1 MTALVSVI
9 PILLLIVLMMGF
21 KVSGYK
27 SAIVTLIVTIVLA
40 LFAAPAMGIV
50 PEKFADVSIV
60 GITVWSVV
68 EGLLK
73 ACFPIIMII
82 IFAIFSY
89 NILCETKEIE
99 TIKTQFIQMTSDKGL
114 LVLLLTWGLGGVLE
128 GMAGFGTAV
137 AIPAA
142 ILISLGF
149 KPMFS
154 AVICLV
160 ANTVAVGFGAVGLPA
175 TTLANQVAASGVASP
190 EELCEVATFIIL
202 QLSLMFYITPF
213 LILMMTDR
221 KKILKNISIALFVG
235 TFSII
240 VQFCCA
246 HFIGPETPAILG
258 SVAAICAM
266 LIYNKLFIKGRD
278 CKSPSTE
285 NGADE
290 GTGTASSLQTERKK
304 FGLSKTLKAWSVYGL
319 IIFFIL
325 ISSKIV
331 PAVNELLSSTLVTQ
345 FELPI
350 TGNTFK
356 FGWLSNAG
364 LMIFLGAVI
373 GGLIQGLSFG
383 HLMKLLAKTTVNLQK
398 TVVTICCLVAMAMLM
413 NNTGMTNDIAKGLV
427 QLTGA
432 IFPFFAPL
440 IGSIG
445 TFVIGSATNANILFG
460 KLQATAAGD
469 LGLVN
474 QGTFFGVSGNETN
487 WLAAANCAGS
497 EGGKLLSPQSI
508 AIATAACNMEGQD
521 GDIMRKTM
529 PFAIFWILM
538 NGLMVFLGLH
548 VF

>member
-1 MTALVSVI
+1 MTALISVI

-27 SAIVTLIVTIVLA
+27 SAVITLIVTIILA
-40 LFAAPAMGIV
+40 LFAVPAMGIL
-50 PEKFADVSIV
+50 PEKFADVSIY
-60 GITVWSVV
+60 GITLWSVI
-68 EGLLK
+68 EGFLK
-73 ACFPIIMII
+73 ACFPIILII
-82 IFAIFSY
+82 ICAIFSY

-142 ILISLGF
+142 ILIGLGF

-175 TTLANQVAASGVASP
+175 TTLANQVAVSGVATP

-202 QLSLMFYITPF
+202 QLSLMFFITPF

-221 KKILKNISIALFVG
+221 TKIIKNLTIALFVG
-235 TFSII
+235 AFSIV

-258 SVAAICAM
+258 SVAAIIAM
-266 LIYNKLFIKGRD
+266 LIYNKLFIK
-278 CKSPSTE
+278 KESA
-285 NGADE
+285 ADTVQVE
-290 GTGTASSLQTERKK
+290 HKQ
-304 FGLSKTLKAWSVYGL
+304 FGLAKTLKAWSVYGL

-331 PAVNELLSSTLVTQ
+331 PPVNEFLNSTLVTK
-345 FELPI
+345 FDIPVI
-350 TGNTFK
+350 GNTFK

-373 GGLIQGLSFG
+373 GGLIQGMSFG
-383 HLMKLLAKTTVNLQK
+383 KLMKLLANTTVNLQK

-427 QLTGA
+427 LLTGA
-432 IFPFFAPL
+432 VFPFFAPL

-445 TFVIGSATNANILFG
+445 TFVTGSATNANILFG
-460 KLQATAAGD
+460 KLQATAASD

-474 QGTFFGVSGNETN
+474 QGTFFGVTGSETN

-508 AIATAACNMEGQD
+508 AIATAACDMEGQD

-548 VF
+548 VI

>member
-1 MTALVSVI
+1 
-9 PILLLIVLMMGF
+9 
-21 KVSGYK
+21 
-27 SAIVTLIVTIVLA
+27 
-40 LFAAPAMGIV
+40 
-50 PEKFADVSIV
+50 
-60 GITVWSVV
+60 
-68 EGLLK
+68 
-73 ACFPIIMII
+73 
-82 IFAIFSY
+82 
-89 NILCETKEIE
+89 
-99 TIKTQFIQMTSDKGL
+99 MTSDKGL

-142 ILISLGF
+142 ILIGLGF

-175 TTLANQVAASGVASP
+175 TTLANQVAASGTATP
-190 EELCEVATFIIL
+190 DELCEVATFIIL

-213 LILMMTDR
+213 LILMMTD
-221 KKILKNISIALFVG
+221 KTKILKNITIALFVG
-235 TFSII
+235 TCSIT

-258 SVAAICAM
+258 SVAAIAAM
-266 LIYNKLFIKGRD
+266 LLYDKLFLRHEAEKD
-278 CKSPSTE
+278 TVQVE
-285 NGADE
+285 H
-290 GTGTASSLQTERKK
+290 QH
-304 FGLSKTLKAWSVYGL
+304 FGVVKTLKAWSVYGL
-319 IIFFIL
+319 IIFFM
-325 ISSKIV
+325 
-331 PAVNELLSSTLVTQ
+331 
-345 FELPI
+345 
-350 TGNTFK
+350 FK

-373 GGLIQGLSFG
+373 GGLIQGMSFG
-383 HLMKLLAKTTVNLQK
+383 KLMVLLCKTTLNLQK

-427 QLTGA
+427 LLTGA
-432 IFPFFAPL
+432 AFPFFAPL

-445 TFVIGSATNANILFG
+445 TFVTGSATNANILFG
-460 KLQATAAGD
+460 KLQATAASD
-469 LGLVN
+469 LGLVH

-508 AIATAACNMEGQD
+508 AIATAACDMEGQD

-548 VF
+548 VI

>member
-9 PILLLIVLMMGF
+9 PIVLLIVLMMGF

-27 SAIVTLIVTIVLA
+27 SAMITLVVTVVLA
-40 LFAAPAMGIV
+40 LFAAPAMGII
-50 PEKFADVSIV
+50 PEKYSGLSIY
-60 GITVWSVV
+60 GITLWSAI
-68 EGLLK
+68 EGFLK
-73 ACFPIIMII
+73 ACFPIILII
-82 IFAIFSY
+82 ICAIFSY

-142 ILISLGF
+142 ILIGLGF

-154 AVICLV
+154 AVICLI

-175 TTLANQVAASGVASP
+175 TTLANQVAAEGVASP
-190 EELCEVATFIIL
+190 EMLCEVATFIII
-202 QLSLMFYITPF
+202 QLALMFYITPF

-221 KKILKNISIALFVG
+221 TKLVKNISLALFVG

-258 SVAAICAM
+258 SVAAIIAM
-266 LIYNKLFIKGRD
+266 LIYNKLFIHD
-278 CKSPSTE
+278 E
-285 NGADE
+285 NPNDE
-290 GTGTASSLQTERKK
+290 VVVEKKK
-304 FGLSKTLKAWSVYGL
+304 FGVAKTLKAWSVYGL
-319 IIFFIL
+319 IILFIL

-331 PAVNELLSSTLVTQ
+331 PAINTALNSTLVTQ
-345 FELPI
+345 FNLPV
-350 TGNTFK
+350 TGNAFK

-373 GGLIQGLSFG
+373 GGLIQGLSVG
-383 HLMKLLAKTTVNLQK
+383 KLMKILAKTTINLQK

-427 QLTGA
+427 ALTGA
-432 IFPFFAPL
+432 AFPFFAPL

-445 TFVIGSATNANILFG
+445 TFVTGSATNANILFG
-460 KLQATAAGD
+460 KLQATAAAD

-474 QGTFFGVSGNETN
+474 QSTFFGVSGNETN

-508 AIATAACNMEGQD
+508 AIATAACDMEGQD

-538 NGLMVFLGLH
+538 NGLMVILGLH

>member
-1 MTALVSVI
+1 
-9 PILLLIVLMMGF
+9 MMGF

-27 SAIVTLIVTIVLA
+27 SAIVTLIVTILLA
-40 LFAAPAMGIV
+40 LFATPAMGII
-50 PEKFADVSIV
+50 PEKMADVSIYGV
-60 GITVWSVV
+60 TVWSIV

-73 ACFPIIMII
+73 ACFPIILII
-82 IFAIFSY
+82 ICAIFSY

-142 ILISLGF
+142 ILIGLGF

-175 TTLANQVAASGVASP
+175 TTLANQVAASGTATP

-202 QLSLMFYITPF
+202 QLALMFYITPF

-221 KKILKNISIALFVG
+221 KKIVKNITIALFVG

-258 SVAAICAM
+258 SVAAIIAM
-266 LIYNKLFIKGRD
+266 LIYNKLFIRD
-278 CKSPSTE
+278 ENPS
-285 NGADE
+285 DE
-290 GTGTASSLQTERKK
+290 IIMKK
-304 FGLSKTLKAWSVYGL
+304 KQFGVAKTLKAWSVYGL

-331 PAVNELLSSTLVTQ
+331 PPINELLNSTLVTQ
-345 FELPI
+345 FEIPVLSTPDAPQM
-350 TGNTFK
+350 FK

-373 GGLIQGLSFG
+373 GGLIQGMSIK
-383 HLMKLLAKTTVNLQK
+383 KLLVLLGKTTINLQK

-427 QLTGA
+427 ALTGTF
-432 IFPFFAPL
+432 FPFFAPL

-445 TFVIGSATNANILFG
+445 TFVTGSATNANILFG
-460 KLQATAAGD
+460 KLQATAASD

-474 QGTFFGVSGNETN
+474 QSTFFGVSGSETN

-508 AIATAACNMEGQD
+508 AIATAACDMEGQD

>member
-1 MTALVSVI
+1 MT
-9 PILLLIVLMMGF
+9 LLIF
-21 KVSGYK
+21 
-27 SAIVTLIVTIVLA
+27 TLIVTVVLA
-40 LFAAPAMGIV
+40 LFAAPALGIV
-50 PEKFADVSIV
+50 PEKYAQASIV
-60 GITVWSVV
+60 GITLWSVV

-73 ACFPIIMII
+73 ACFPIILII
-82 IFAIFSY
+82 ICAIFSY

-142 ILISLGF
+142 ILIGLGF

-154 AVICLV
+154 AVICLI

-175 TTLANQVAASGVASP
+175 TTLANQVAASGTATP

-202 QLSLMFYITPF
+202 QLSLMFFITPF
-213 LILMMTDR
+213 LILMLTD
-221 KKILKNISIALFVG
+221 KTKVIKNICIALFVG
-235 TFSII
+235 SFSII

-258 SVAAICAM
+258 SVAAIAAM
-266 LIYNKLFIKGRD
+266 LIYNKLFIH
-278 CKSPSTE
+278 
-285 NGADE
+285 DE
-290 GTGTASSLQTERKK
+290 SANDTVQIEKK
-304 FGLSKTLKAWSVYGL
+304 NFGLVKTLKAWSVYGL

-331 PAVNELLSSTLVTQ
+331 PPVNELLGSTLVTK
-345 FELPI
+345 FELPVI
-350 TGNTFK
+350 GNTFK

-364 LMIFLGAVI
+364 LMIFLGAMI
-373 GGLIQGLSFG
+373 GGLIQGMSIGAL
-383 HLMKLLAKTTVNLQK
+383 LKLLAKTTLNLQK

-413 NNTGMTNDIAKGLV
+413 NNVGMTNDIAKGLV
-427 QLTGA
+427 MLTGVA
-432 IFPFFAPL
+432 FPFFAPL

-445 TFVIGSATNANILFG
+445 TFVTGSATNANILFG
-460 KLQATAAGD
+460 KLQATAATD

-474 QGTFFGVSGNETN
+474 QGTFFGVSGSETN

-508 AIATAACNMEGQD
+508 AIATAACDMEGQD

-548 VF
+548 VI

>member
-27 SAIVTLIVTIVLA
+27 SAIVTLVVTILLA
-40 LFAAPAMGIV
+40 LFAAPAMGII

-60 GITVWSVV
+60 GITAWSVV

-266 LIYNKLFIKGRD
+266 LIYNRLFIKKNENVDEEG
-278 CKSPSTE
+278 TE
-285 NGADE
+285 N
-290 GTGTASSLQTERKK
+290 SLQTERKK

-331 PAVNELLSSTLVTQ
+331 PPVNELLNSTLVTK
-345 FELPI
+345 FDLPV
-350 TGNTFK
+350 TGNAFK

-364 LMIFLGAVI
+364 LMIFLGAII

-383 HLMKLLAKTTVNLQK
+383 RLMKLLAKTTVNLQK

-432 IFPFFAPL
+432 VFPFFAPL

-445 TFVIGSATNANILFG
+445 TFVTGSATNANILFG

>member
-1 MTALVSVI
+1 MTAIISVI

-21 KVSGYK
+21 KVSGYR
-27 SAIVTLIVTIVLA
+27 SAVVTLIVTVALA
-40 LFAAPAMGIV
+40 LFAVPSMGIM
-50 PEKFADVSIV
+50 PEKFAEASVFEV
-60 GITVWSVV
+60 TLWSVI

-73 ACFPIIMII
+73 ACFPIILII

-99 TIKTQFIQMTSDKGL
+99 NIKTQFIQMTSDKGL

-175 TTLANQVAASGVASP
+175 TTLANQVAASGVATP
-190 EELCEVATFIIL
+190 DELCEVATFIIL

-213 LILMMTDR
+213 LILTMTDR
-221 KKILKNISIALFVG
+221 KKILKNLGIALFVG
-235 TFSII
+235 TFSIV

-266 LIYNKLFIKGRD
+266 LIYNKLFIASHS
-278 CKSPSTE
+278 SP
-285 NGADE
+285 E
-290 GTGTASSLQTERKK
+290 GPKMGML
-304 FGLSKTLKAWSVYGL
+304 KTLKAWSVYGL

-331 PAVNELLSSTLVTQ
+331 PPVNELLNQSLVTK
-345 FELPI
+345 FDLPVI
-350 TGNTFK
+350 GNTFK

-364 LMIFLGAVI
+364 LMIFLGAMI
-373 GGLIQGLSFG
+373 GGMIQGLSFKK
-383 HLMKLLAKTTVNLQK
+383 LMTMLAKTTVSLQK

-427 QLTGA
+427 SLTGDA
-432 IFPFFAPL
+432 FPFFAPL

-445 TFVIGSATNANILFG
+445 TFVTGSATNANILFG
-460 KLQATAAGD
+460 KLQATVAHD
-469 LGLVN
+469 LGLMN
-474 QGTFFGVSGNETN
+474 QGTFFGVSGSETN

-508 AIATAACNMEGQD
+508 AIATAACNMEGKD
-521 GDIMRKTM
+521 GDIMRQTM
-529 PFAIFWILM
+529 PFAVFWILM

-548 VF
+548 VI

>member
-1 MTALVSVI
+1 MTSLISVI
-9 PILLLIVLMMGF
+9 PIVLLIVLMMGF

-27 SAIVTLIVTIVLA
+27 SAIVTLIVTILLA
-40 LFAAPAMGIV
+40 LFATPAMGII
-50 PEKFADVSIV
+50 PEKMADVSIYGV
-60 GITVWSVV
+60 TVWSIV

-73 ACFPIIMII
+73 ACFPIILII
-82 IFAIFSY
+82 ICAIFSY

-142 ILISLGF
+142 ILIGLGF

-175 TTLANQVAASGVASP
+175 TTLANQVAASGTATP

-202 QLSLMFYITPF
+202 QLALMFYITPF

-221 KKILKNISIALFVG
+221 KKIVKNITIALFVG

-258 SVAAICAM
+258 SVAAIIAM
-266 LIYNKLFIKGRD
+266 LIYNKLFIRD
-278 CKSPSTE
+278 ENPS
-285 NGADE
+285 DE
-290 GTGTASSLQTERKK
+290 IIMKK
-304 FGLSKTLKAWSVYGL
+304 KQFGVAKTLKAWSVYGL

-331 PAVNELLSSTLVTQ
+331 PPINELLNSTLVTQ
-345 FELPI
+345 FEIPVLSTPDAPQM
-350 TGNTFK
+350 FK

-373 GGLIQGLSFG
+373 GGLIQGMSIK
-383 HLMKLLAKTTVNLQK
+383 KLLVLLGKTTINLQK

-427 QLTGA
+427 ALTGTF
-432 IFPFFAPL
+432 FPFFAPL

-445 TFVIGSATNANILFG
+445 TFVTGSATNANILFG
-460 KLQATAAGD
+460 KLQATAASD

-474 QGTFFGVSGNETN
+474 QSTFFGVSGSETN

-508 AIATAACNMEGQD
+508 AIATAACDMEGQD

>member
-1 MTALVSVI
+1 MSALVSAI
-9 PILLLIVLMMGF
+9 PILLLIILMMGF

-27 SAIVTLIVTIVLA
+27 SAVITLIVTIILA
-40 LFAAPAMGIV
+40 LFAVPTLGIV
-50 PEKFADVSIV
+50 PEKYADTSILGV
-60 GITVWSVV
+60 TLWSVF

-73 ACFPIIMII
+73 ACFPIILII
-82 IFAIFSY
+82 ICAIFSY

-142 ILISLGF
+142 ILIGLGF

-154 AVICLV
+154 AVICLI

-175 TTLANQVAASGVASP
+175 TTLANQVAASGTATP

-202 QLSLMFYITPF
+202 QLSLMFFITPF
-213 LILMMTDR
+213 LILMLTD
-221 KKILKNISIALFVG
+221 KTKVIKNISIALFVG
-235 TFSII
+235 AFSII

-258 SVAAICAM
+258 SVAAIIAM
-266 LIYNKLFIKGRD
+266 LLYNKLFIHD
-278 CKSPSTE
+278 E
-285 NGADE
+285 NPNDE
-290 GTGTASSLQTERKK
+290 VIVEKK
-304 FGLSKTLKAWSVYGL
+304 AFGLVKTLKAWSVYGL

-331 PAVNELLSSTLVTQ
+331 PPVNELLGSTLVTK
-345 FELPI
+345 FELPVI
-350 TGNTFK
+350 GNTFK

-364 LMIFLGAVI
+364 LMIFLGAMI
-373 GGLIQGLSFG
+373 GGLIQGMSLG
-383 HLMKLLAKTTVNLQK
+383 AQMRLLAKTTLNLQK

-427 QLTGA
+427 MLTGVA
-432 IFPFFAPL
+432 FPFFAPL

-445 TFVIGSATNANILFG
+445 TFVTGSATNANILFG
-460 KLQATAAGD
+460 KLQATAASD

-474 QGTFFGVSGNETN
+474 QGNFFGVSGNETN

-508 AIATAACNMEGQD
+508 AIATAACDMEGQD

-548 VF
+548 VI

>member
-1 MTALVSVI
+1 MSALVSAI

-27 SAIVTLIVTIVLA
+27 SAIVTLIVTVVLA
-40 LFAAPAMGIV
+40 LFAAPTLGIV
-50 PEKFADVSIV
+50 PEKYAQASIV
-60 GITVWSVV
+60 GITLWSVV

-73 ACFPIIMII
+73 ACFPIILII
-82 IFAIFSY
+82 ICAIFSY

-142 ILISLGF
+142 ILIGLGF

-175 TTLANQVAASGVASP
+175 TTLANQVAASGTATP

-202 QLSLMFYITPF
+202 QLSLMFFITPF
-213 LILMMTDR
+213 LILMLTD
-221 KKILKNISIALFVG
+221 KTKVIKNICIALFVG
-235 TFSII
+235 SFSII

-258 SVAAICAM
+258 SVAAIIAM
-266 LIYNKLFIKGRD
+266 LIYNKLFIH
-278 CKSPSTE
+278 
-285 NGADE
+285 DE
-290 GTGTASSLQTERKK
+290 SANDTVQIEKQN
-304 FGLSKTLKAWSVYGL
+304 FGLVKTLKAWSVYGL

-331 PAVNELLSSTLVTQ
+331 PPVNELLGSTLVTK
-345 FELPI
+345 FELPVI
-350 TGNTFK
+350 GNTFK

-364 LMIFLGAVI
+364 LMIFLGAMI
-373 GGLIQGLSFG
+373 GGLIQGMSIGAL
-383 HLMKLLAKTTVNLQK
+383 LKLLAKTTLNLQK

-413 NNTGMTNDIAKGLV
+413 NNVGMTNDIAKGLV
-427 QLTGA
+427 MLTGVA
-432 IFPFFAPL
+432 FPFFAPL

-445 TFVIGSATNANILFG
+445 TFVTGSATNANILFG
-460 KLQATAAGD
+460 KLQATAATD

-474 QGTFFGVSGNETN
+474 QGTFFGVSGSETN

-508 AIATAACNMEGQD
+508 AIATAACDMEGQD

-548 VF
+548 VI

>member
-1 MTALVSVI
+1 MSALVSVI
-9 PILLLIVLMMGF
+9 PIVLLIVLMMGF

-27 SAIVTLIVTIVLA
+27 SAIITLVVTILLA
-40 LFAAPAMGIV
+40 LFVAPALNII
-50 PEKFADVSIV
+50 PEKYANASIY
-60 GITVWSVV
+60 GITLWSVI

-73 ACFPIIMII
+73 ACFPIILII
-82 IFAIFSY
+82 ICAIFSY

-142 ILISLGF
+142 ILIGLGF

-154 AVICLV
+154 AVICLI

-175 TTLANQVAASGVASP
+175 TTLANQVAASGTATSA
-190 EELCEVATFIIL
+190 ELCEVATFIII
-202 QLSLMFYITPF
+202 QLALMFFITPF

-221 KKILKNISIALFVG
+221 KKIWKNLTLALFVG

-258 SVAAICAM
+258 SVAAIIAM
-266 LIYNKLFIKGRD
+266 LIYNKLFIHD
-278 CKSPSTE
+278 E
-285 NGADE
+285 NPDDE
-290 GTGTASSLQTERKK
+290 VKVEKKK
-304 FGLSKTLKAWSVYGL
+304 FGLTKTLKAWSVYGL

-331 PAVNELLSSTLVTQ
+331 PPINELLGGTLVTQ
-345 FELPI
+345 FELPVV
-350 TGNTFK
+350 GNTFK

-373 GGLIQGLSFG
+373 GGLIQGMSFG
-383 HLMKLLAKTTVNLQK
+383 KLMKLLAKTTINLQK

-413 NNTGMTNDIAKGLV
+413 NNAGMTNDIAKGLV
-427 QLTGA
+427 ALTGSV
-432 IFPFFAPL
+432 FPFFAPL

-445 TFVIGSATNANILFG
+445 TFVTGSATNANILFG
-460 KLQATAAGD
+460 KLQATAAHD

-474 QGTFFGVSGNETN
+474 QSTFFGVSGNETN

-508 AIATAACNMEGQD
+508 AIATAACDMEGQD